1 MALTFDGLQSILRDA
16 DIRYLL
22 SPDQPMLACGMT
34 TDAGRHVLVHCFLE
48 VEGTLLQFRTSGYLL
63 CPPESTHRA
72 AVLNLLNDLNHHLRL
87 VKFTLDPLD
96 GEVTV
101 FSDLAILDSQATS
114 SQVVGLISF
123 FMERLREHS
132 DRIEETIRT
141 GVDPGGPLR
150 FEEDEEADDV
160 IR

>member
-1 MALTFDGLQSILRDA
+1 
-16 DIRYLL
+16 IRYLL

-63 CPPESTHRA
+63 CPPESPHRA
-72 AVLNLLNDLNHHLRL
+72 AVLNLLNDLNHNPRF
-87 VKFTLDPLD
+87 VKFTLDPLG
-96 GEVTV
+96 GEITV

-114 SQVVGLISF
+114 SQIVGLISF

-132 DRIEETIRT
+132 GRIEETIRT
-141 GVDPGGPLR
+141 GVDPGGPFR
-150 FEEDEEADDV
+150 EEDEDADDV